1 MPGFIQQH
9 AEQVSGVLTG
19 FDRVRLR
26 GTLRWLSNPR
36 GMLNYLSLI
45 SVLLKDFK
53 AFAMDCTAQ
62 IRRASQSLALS
73 AGRPFQY
80 LNSSALRK
88 EELVSQIATRDRV
101 ESGLICVLSCV
112 EPCYSYAVGPNRE
125 QKRLELRY
133 GPSKCRHDYF
143 YVQDPELGRVHLR
156 LQTWFPFTLHV
167 CLNGRDWLARQ
178 LTAAGLGFQQRDNC
192 FVEVEDFGRAQ
203 ALLDEQLRTRWNGL
217 LNRLTQTYHPTHR
230 QLFREYPIPYYW
242 SVEESEWATDV
253 VFRSPQALAALYPR
267 LVRHALTDVSSADV
281 MRFLSRRMPRHGGV
295 NGNFQGEVISDVRTR
310 PEGTRVKHR
319 LNRNAIKMYDKQPS
333 VLRVETTINDA
344 RDMKVYRRAEGD
356 PQSPK
361 RWRPLR
367 KGVADLHRRAKLS
380 QAANER
386 YLEKLA
392 AVDDSRTLQELVA
405 PLCRPVQWRGQR
417 VRALS
422 PLSPGDTKLLQAVQR
437 GEFAIHGFRN
447 RDLRTILHGEPADP
461 AQTRRQSAAIT
472 RQIRLLRAHALIAK
486 VPKTHRY
493 QITDLGRAAITA
505 LLQAQQANAAQLQ
518 QLAA

>member
-1 MPGFIQQH
+1 MQGFIQRH
-9 AEQVSGVLTG
+9 AERVSGVLSG
-19 FDRVRLR
+19 LDRVRLR

-36 GMLNYLSLI
+36 GMLNYLSCV

-53 AFAMDCTAQ
+53 EFALDCTTR
-62 IRRASQSLALS
+62 IRRASQCLALS

-80 LNSSALRK
+80 VNSSTIRK
-88 EELVSQIATRDRV
+88 EELVQAMATADRI

-112 EPCYSYAVGPNRE
+112 EPCYSYHVGPNRE

-143 YVQDPELGRVHLR
+143 YVQDPQLGRIHLR
-156 LQTWFPFTLHV
+156 LQTWLPFTIHV
-167 CLNGRDWLARQ
+167 CLNGREWLARQ
-178 LTAAGLGFQQRDNC
+178 LTAAGLSFERRDNC
-192 FVEVEDFGRAQ
+192 LVHVQDFTQAQ
-203 ALLDEQLRTRWNGL
+203 ELLDQQLRTRWCGL
-217 LNRLTQTYHPTHR
+217 MNRLTQAYHPTHR
-230 QLFREYPIPYYW
+230 RLFPEYPIPYYW

-253 VFRSPQALAALYPR
+253 VFRTPQALADLYPR

-281 MRFLSRRMPRHGGV
+281 MRFLGRRMPKHGGL
-295 NGNFQGEVISDVRTR
+295 NGHFTGDVVSDVRTR

-319 LNRNAIKMYDKQPS
+319 LNRNAIKMYDKQPT

-356 PQSPK
+356 PHSAK

-386 YLEKLA
+386 YLQKLA
-392 AVDDSRTLQELVA
+392 AVDDTRTLQELVG
-405 PLCRPVQWRGQR
+405 PLCRPVTWQGQR

-422 PLSPGDTKLLQAVQR
+422 PLSESDTRLLQAVQR
-437 GEFAIHGFRN
+437 GEFALHGFRN
-447 RDLRTILHGEPADP
+447 RDLRSILYGEPTDTA
-461 AQTRRQSAAIT
+461 AKRRQSAAVT
-472 RQIRLLRAHALIAK
+472 RRIRLLRAHGLIAK
-486 VPKTHRY
+486 VSKTHRY
-493 QITDLGRAAITA
+493 QLTDLGRTAITT
-505 LLQAQQANAAQLQ
+505 LLQAHHANAAQLQ

>member
-1 MPGFIQQH
+1 MQGFIQRH
-9 AEQVSGVLTG
+9 AEQVSGVLSG
-19 FDRVRLR
+19 LDRVRLR

-36 GMLNYLSLI
+36 GLLNYLSLI

-53 AFAMDCTAQ
+53 AFAMDCTVQ
-62 IRRASQSLALS
+62 IRRASHSLALS

-80 LNSSALRK
+80 LSSSTIRK
-88 EELVSQIATRDRV
+88 EELVQALATADRI

-112 EPCYSYAVGPNRE
+112 EPCYSYSVGPNRE

-143 YVQDPELGRVHLR
+143 YIQDPELGRVHLR

-178 LTAAGLGFQQRDNC
+178 LATAGLSFEQRDNC
-192 FVEVEDFGRAQ
+192 FVAVEDYSRAQ
-203 ALLDEQLRTRWNGL
+203 ALLDGQLRTRWTAL
-217 LNRLTQTYHPTHR
+217 MNRLTQTCHPTHR
-230 QLFREYPIPYYW
+230 RLFQEYPIPYYW

-253 VFRSPQALAALYPR
+253 VFRTPQALSALYPR
-267 LVRHALTDVSSADV
+267 LVRYALTDVSSADV
-281 MRFLSRRMPRHGGV
+281 MRFLGRRMPKHGEV
-295 NGNFQGEVISDVRTR
+295 NGNFLGEVLSDVRTR

-319 LNRNAIKMYDKQPS
+319 VNRNAIKMYDKQPS

-344 RDMKVYRRAEGD
+344 RDMKVYRRAEGNPD
-356 PQSPK
+356 SAK

-386 YLEKLA
+386 YLQKLA
-392 AVDDSRTLQELVA
+392 AVDDTRTLQELIA
-405 PLCRPVQWRGQR
+405 PLCRPVQWQGQR

-422 PLSPGDTKLLQAVQR
+422 PLSEKDTKLLQAVQR
-437 GEFAIHGFRN
+437 GEFALHGFRN
-447 RDLRTILHGEPADP
+447 RDLRSILYPKPADAA
-461 AQTRRQSAAIT
+461 AQRRQSAAVT
-472 RQIRLLRAHALIAK
+472 RQIRLLRGHGLIAK

-493 QITDLGRAAITA
+493 QLTDLGRTAITT
-505 LLQAQQANAAQLQ
+505 LLQAQHANAAQLQ

>member
-1 MPGFIQQH
+1 MQGFIQRH
-9 AEQVSGVLTG
+9 APQVSGVLSG

-53 AFAMDCTAQ
+53 GFAMDCTTR
-62 IRRASQSLALS
+62 IRRASQQLALS
-73 AGRPFQY
+73 AGRPLHY
-80 LNSSALRK
+80 LNSSTVRK
-88 EELVSQIATRDRV
+88 EELVEQIAQADRV

-112 EPCYSYAVGPNRE
+112 EPCYSYHVGPNRE
-125 QKRLELRY
+125 RKRLELRY

-143 YVQDPELGRVHLR
+143 YVQDPQLGRLHLR
-156 LQTWFPFTLHV
+156 LQTWLPFTIHV
-167 CLNGRDWLARQ
+167 CLNGRAWLARQ
-178 LTAAGLGFQQRDNC
+178 LTAAGQSFCQRDNC
-192 FVEVEDFGRAQ
+192 FVQVQDFPQAQ
-203 ALLDEQLRTRWNGL
+203 ALLDEQLRTRWAGL
-217 LNRLTQTYHPTHR
+217 MNRLTRTWHPTHR
-230 QLFREYPIPYYW
+230 RLFPQYPIPYYW

-253 VFRSPQALAALYPR
+253 LFGSPQALAHLYPR
-267 LVRHALTDVSSADV
+267 LVRHALTDIPAADV
-281 MRFLSRRMPRHGGV
+281 LRFLGRRMPQHGGL
-295 NGNFQGEVISDVRTR
+295 NGNFAGEVVSDVRTR
-310 PEGTRVKHR
+310 AEGTRVKHR
-319 LNRNAIKMYDKQPS
+319 LNRNAIKMYDKEAR

-344 RDMKVYRRAEGD
+344 RDMKVYRRAEGN
-356 PQSPK
+356 PRSAK

-392 AVDDSRTLQELVA
+392 AVDDSRTLQDLVA
-405 PLCRPVQWRGQR
+405 PLCRPTQWQGQQ

-422 PLSPGDTKLLQAVQR
+422 PLAPADARLLAAIHR
-437 GEFAIHGFRN
+437 GEFTIHGFRN
-447 RDLRTILHGEPADP
+447 RDLRERLFPPPAD
-461 AQTRRQSAAIT
+461 AAEARRQSAATT
-472 RQIRLLRAHALIAK
+472 RQLRLLRAHGLIAK

-493 QITDLGRAAITA
+493 QVTATAQVAVTA

-518 QLAA
+518 QLPA

>member
-1 MPGFIQQH
+1 MQGFIQRH
-9 AEQVSGVLTG
+9 ADEISGVLSG

-36 GMLNYLSLI
+36 GMLNYLSSA

-53 AFAMDCTAQ
+53 EWAMDCTTR
-62 IRRASQSLALS
+62 IRRASQCLAHS
-73 AGRPFQY
+73 AGRPFHY
-80 LNSSALRK
+80 LNSSTVRK
-88 EELVSQIATRDRV
+88 EELVERIATEDHV

-112 EPCYSYAVGPNRE
+112 EPCYSYHVGPNRE

-143 YVQDPELGRVHLR
+143 YVQDSQLGRIHLR
-156 LQTWFPFTLHV
+156 LQTWLPFTLHV

-178 LTAAGLGFQQRDNC
+178 LTTAGLSFQQRDNC
-192 FVEVEDFGRAQ
+192 FIEVQDFGRAQ
-203 ALLDEQLRTRWNGL
+203 ELLDEQLRTRWSGL
-217 LNRLTQTYHPTHR
+217 MNRLTQTYHPTHR
-230 QLFREYPIPYYW
+230 RLFREYPIPYYW

-253 VFRSPQALAALYPR
+253 AFRSSQALSALYPR
-267 LVRHALTDVSSADV
+267 LVRHALTDVPSADV
-281 MRFLSRRMPRHGGV
+281 LRFLGKRMPQHGGLRA
-295 NGNFQGEVISDVRTR
+295 NFNGEVASDVRTR
-310 PEGTRVKHR
+310 CEGTRVKHR
-319 LNRNAIKMYDKQPS
+319 LNRNAIKMYDKQHS

-344 RDMKVYRRAEGD
+344 RELKVYRRAESD

-367 KGVADLHRRAKLS
+367 KGVADLYRRAKLS
-380 QAANER
+380 HAANER

-392 AVDDSRTLQELVA
+392 AVDESRTLQELVT
-405 PLCRPVQWRGQR
+405 PLCRPVQWQGRQ
-417 VRALS
+417 VRALA
-422 PLSPGDTKLLQAVQR
+422 PLSDDDRILLQAVVR
-437 GEFAIHGFRN
+437 GEFTIQGFRN
-447 RDLRTILHGEPADP
+447 RDLRAILYGDSDEAD
-461 AQTRRQSAAIT
+461 QVRRQSAAVT
-472 RQIRLLRAHALIAK
+472 RRIRLLRAHGLIAK

-493 QITDLGRAAITA
+493 QLTDLGRAAITT

>member
-1 MPGFIQQH
+1 MQGFIQRH
-9 AEQVSGVLTG
+9 AEQISGVLSG

-36 GMLNYLSLI
+36 GMLNYLSCV

-53 AFAMDCTAQ
+53 EFAMDCTLR
-62 IRRASQSLALS
+62 IRRSSQCLAHS
-73 AGRPFQY
+73 AGRPFHY
-80 LNSSALRK
+80 LNSSTVRK
-88 EELVSQIATRDRV
+88 EELVEQIATADQI

-112 EPCYSYAVGPNRE
+112 EPCYSYHVGPNRE

-143 YVQDPELGRVHLR
+143 YIQDPQLGRLHLR
-156 LQTWFPFTLHV
+156 LQTWLPFTLHV
-167 CLNGRDWLARQ
+167 CLNGRDWLGRQ
-178 LTAAGLGFQQRDNC
+178 LRAAGLPFEQRDNC
-192 FVEVEDFGRAQ
+192 FTQVPDSARAQ
-203 ALLDEQLRTRWNGL
+203 TQLDDHLRTRGSSL
-217 LNRLTQTYHPTHR
+217 MNRLTQTYHPTHR
-230 QLFREYPIPYYW
+230 RLFREYPIPYYW

-253 VFRSPQALAALYPR
+253 VFRSPQALADLYPR
-267 LVRHALTDVSSADV
+267 LVRHALTDVPSADV
-281 MRFLSRRMPRHGGV
+281 LRFLGRRLPKHGGLRA
-295 NGNFQGEVISDVRTR
+295 NFQGEVASHVGTR

-319 LNRNAIKMYDKQPS
+319 LNRNVIKMYDKQRS

-344 RDMKVYRRAEGD
+344 RELKVYRRAEGD
-356 PQSPK
+356 PASPK

-367 KGVADLHRRAKLS
+367 KGVADLYRRAKLS

-386 YLEKLA
+386 YLDKLA
-392 AVDDSRTLQELVA
+392 AVEDGRTLQELVA
-405 PLCRPVQWRGQR
+405 PLCRPVQWQGRQ

-422 PLSPGDTKLLQAVQR
+422 PLSADDTKLLQAVVR
-437 GEFAIHGFRN
+437 GEFTLHGFRN
-447 RDLRTILHGEPADP
+447 RDLRILLYGSADDA
-461 AQTRRQSAAIT
+461 AQVRRQSSAVT
-472 RQIRLLRAHALIAK
+472 RRIRLLRAHGLIAK

-493 QITDLGRAAITA
+493 QLTDLGRAAINT